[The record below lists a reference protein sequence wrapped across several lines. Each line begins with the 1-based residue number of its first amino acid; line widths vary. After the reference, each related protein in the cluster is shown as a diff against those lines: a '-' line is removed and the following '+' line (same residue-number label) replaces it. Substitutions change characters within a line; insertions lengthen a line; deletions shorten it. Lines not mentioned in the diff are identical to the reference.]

1 MHLFIQPV
9 VHGHLGLLW
18 FRAIPNSAS
27 MNILVRDFWRTCVSV
42 SFGWIYIQEGKF
54 WVIQEGLFIQKPFV
68 PPPPHHLLQ
77 VKVLMAGVFLILA
90 PCALELRGFTE
101 GRGS

>member
-42 SFGWIYIQEGKF
+42 SFGWLYIQEGKL

-68 PPPPHHLLQ
+68 PPPPSSSTGEGTYCWRFSDSSPP
-77 VKVLMAGVFLILA
+77 VL
-90 PCALELRGFTE
+90 
-101 GRGS
+101 